1 MGGTSIQVSDNIQA
15 GIQSRISDMHQRVQ
29 GLRDADM
36 YFYNIP
42 VSELKGSS
50 EVVVSGRTMLML
62 ASYGYLGLLGHPR
75 INEAA
80 SAAIEKYGSGTH
92 GVRVLAGTLDI
103 HLELERTIAD
113 FKNTEEAVTFSSGYV
128 TNLAAISTIVGR
140 RDIVLCDKYNHASIV
155 DGCLLSGAE
164 LKRFRHNDMDHLEDL
179 LKRYSDHSTKL
190 VIADAVFSMD
200 GDIINLPE
208 VVELCRKYGAWLMMD
223 EAHSVGVLGKTGR
236 GVEEHFGMQD
246 CVDIK
251 MGTLS
256 KSIPSIGGYIAGST
270 GLVNLLKHA
279 ARGFVFSAAIP
290 PAQAAA
296 AKAAFEVIMDE
307 PDRIERV
314 QQNARIF
321 IDSLQ
326 GLGFDTMNSETAIVP
341 VLCGTDE
348 KAYELVRLCQS
359 QDIFVLPVVSPAVP
373 EGLSRLRATV
383 TAGHSRTQIEYALS
397 VLEVAGKQVGLI

>member
-1 MGGTSIQVSDNIQA
+1 
-15 GIQSRISDMHQRVQ
+15 MHQRVQ

-36 YFYNIP
+36 YFYNMP

-80 SAAIEKYGSGTH
+80 SDAIAKYGSGTH

-103 HLELERTIAD
+103 HVELEKTIAD
-113 FKNTEEAVTFSSGYV
+113 FKNTEDAVTFSSGYV

-164 LKRFRHNDMDHLEDL
+164 LKRFRHNDMDHLEEL
-179 LKRYSDHSTKL
+179 LQRYSDRSTKL
-190 VIADAVFSMD
+190 VIVDAVFSMD
-200 GDIINLPE
+200 GDIIDLPAL
-208 VVELCRKYGAWLMMD
+208 VELCRKHGAWLMMD

-236 GVEEHFGMQD
+236 GIEEHFGMQD
-246 CVDIK
+246 CVDVK

-256 KSIPSIGGYIAGST
+256 KTIPSIGGYIAGSS

-296 AKAAFEVIMDE
+296 AKAAFEVIIDE
-307 PDRIERV
+307 PERIEKV

-321 IDSLQ
+321 IDGLQ
-326 GLGFDTMNSETAIVP
+326 SIGFDTLSSETAIVP

-348 KAYELVRLCQS
+348 KAYELVRLCQN

-383 TAGHSRTQIEYALS
+383 TAGHSKTQIEHALS
-397 VLEVAGKQVGLI
+397 VLEIAGKQAGLI

>member
-1 MGGTSIQVSDNIQA
+1 MSDNIPA
-15 GIQSRISDMHQRVQ
+15 GIQSRISAMHQRVQ

-36 YFYNIP
+36 YFYNMP

-50 EVVVSGRTMLML
+50 EVVISGRTMLML

-75 INEAA
+75 INKAA
-80 SAAIEKYGSGTH
+80 NDAIEKYGSGTH

-103 HLELERTIAD
+103 HLELEQTIAD
-113 FKNTEEAVTFSSGYV
+113 FKNSEDAVTFSSGYV

-179 LKRYSDHSTKL
+179 LKRYSDRSTKL

-200 GDIINLPE
+200 GDIIDLPA

-236 GVEEHFGMQD
+236 GIEEHFGMPD
-246 CVDIK
+246 CIDVK

-256 KSIPSIGGYIAGST
+256 KTIPSIGGYIAGSS

-296 AKAAFEVIMDE
+296 AKAAFEVIVDE
-307 PDRIERV
+307 PDRIERI

-321 IDSLQ
+321 IDGLQ
-326 GLGFDTMNSETAIVP
+326 KLGFDTMSSETAIVP

-383 TAGHSRTQIEYALS
+383 TAGHSKSQIEHALY
-397 VLEVAGKQVGLI
+397 VLEVAGKQAGLI